1 MEIRFLAEHPELVP
15 TIAQWLHREWGYY
28 DPHQTLETKISALS
42 EQLQTNSLPLALVAM
57 VRDQPVGTA
66 SLRLDDLPDRPDL
79 SPWLAG
85 VYVVPEHRNKGIA
98 SALCK
103 RIAAEA
109 SRLGI
114 VQLYLC
120 TEDQE
125 NLYRKLGWSV
135 HERLKSRGEDI
146 VVMTNSTVA

>member
-1 MEIRFLAEHPELVP
+1 
-15 TIAQWLHREWGYY
+15 
-28 DPHQTLETKISALS
+28 
-42 EQLQTNSLPLALVAM
+42 M